1 MKISQVS
8 KRSNPI
14 AALPAVEQ
22 EADREKKADEGDK
35 LGKEEKSDKDGKSEM
50 PATKDTV
57 TAPPLGQTETKT
69 KEDSHKF
76 EFEKQEMAK
85 PNKLFDLYCDDSSP
99 PRGQLI
105 APFSGCSEFIPLGS
119 DYKHKD
125 FWDYLDSCK
134 NLKDFEKIR

>member
-1 MKISQVS
+1 
-8 KRSNPI
+8 
-14 AALPAVEQ
+14 
-22 EADREKKADEGDK
+22 
-35 LGKEEKSDKDGKSEM
+35 M

-85 PNKLFDLYCDDSSP
+85 PNKLFDLYCGDSSP
-99 PRGQLI
+99 PRGQLV

-125 FWDYLDSCK
+125 FADYLGSCK
-134 NLKDFEKIR
+134 NPKDFKKIGGINFYRDLPVLYLPTRKLFENTLSKKNGTQASHIH